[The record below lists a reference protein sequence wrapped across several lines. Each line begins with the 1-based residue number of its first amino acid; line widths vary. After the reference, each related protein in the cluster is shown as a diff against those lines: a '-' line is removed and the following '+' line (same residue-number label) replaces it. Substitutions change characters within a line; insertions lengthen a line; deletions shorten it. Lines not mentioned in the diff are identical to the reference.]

1 MVFTKSATKLQ
12 KVFQNTIFFTKK
24 LYVFAKDFVILDSK
38 DIIARKIMLLCLV
51 TVINNRYDLSE
62 KCIILI

>member
-24 LYVFAKDFVILDSK
+24 LYVFAKDFVFCTKRILCKENNVAMFCDGK
-38 DIIARKIMLLCLV
+38 
-51 TVINNRYDLSE
+51 NNRYDLSE